1 VYINWVYDVY
11 VSDFSHNFGR
21 SWSQNTPK
29 IRPEGPETSC
39 FAKAVTCICFGQERL
54 HKARLCTEWTGIASH
69 GMWPW
74 ALKSANSN
82 RQHPATSCNISCG
95 LFWWALQLF
104 LWARANCWTQPSP
117 TFEMAKC
124 CHRVPNF
131 VQPFPFLHFF
141 QAYLLLATASKAP
154 WLWHWFVIVLV
165 WNSDIFSDSWSI
177 LCHLPMFSGTFSI
190 RTALLWYI
198 AATEQRWRLPL
209 S

>member
-1 VYINWVYDVY
+1 MWA
-11 VSDFSHNFGR
+11 NFLTILADPDLKIPQRSGR
-21 SWSQNTPK
+21 KVPK
-29 IRPEGPETSC
+29 MFCQGGHLYLLWPGA
-39 FAKAVTCICFGQERL
+39 FAQGQTL
-54 HKARLCTEWTGIASH
+54 HWTGASH
-69 GMWPW
+69 EMWPW

-82 RQHPATSCNISCG
+82 RQHPATSCNIYCG

-104 LWARANCWTQPSP
+104 LWARASCWTQPSP

-124 CHRVPNF
+124 CHRVPNL
-131 VQPFPFLHFF
+131 VQRFPFLHFF
-141 QAYLLLATASKAP
+141 QGYLLLATASKAP

-165 WNSDIFSDSWSI
+165 WNSDIFSGSWSI